1 MEINTGKIFKIF
13 KENADN
19 YKSNTKY
26 ENYLIGREEHITGNR
41 TFRSILLGDYIDLNP
56 FPDRKEALEHKTL
69 TKQYEELDNYIIGDV
84 NNLDNAGSPY
94 LTNFGLINYIKD
106 KEDIEKVGDYELDT
120 QKKYFS
126 NILEKCYNLRYHSN
140 LIKEDIVLVITNCYN
155 IFNLLTIPYHTSNI
169 DINNTPE
176 KHLLKENIKLIDFN
190 NIHKKEN
197 NDKFIIITSPEL
209 FKLYYGLEP
218 QKVKECVI
226 DDINSIKPPYKRIW
240 YGYNNPFIVPKVFG
254 SNLGYYLRIKGE

>member
-13 KENADN
+13 KDN
-19 YKSNTKY
+19 TDNLNYTNFYNDRIEKS
-26 ENYLIGREEHITGNR
+26 IGNR
-41 TFRSILLGDYIDLNP
+41 TFHSVLLGDYIDLKSHSNLA
-56 FPDRKEALEHKTL
+56 ESEHKTL
-69 TKQYEELDNYIIGDV
+69 TKQYKELDKYIIGDV

-126 NILEKCYNLRYHSN
+126 NILEKCYNLRYNCN
-140 LIKEDIVLVITNCYN
+140 LSEEDIVLVITNCYN
-155 IFNLLTIPYHTSNI
+155 IFNLLRIPYHTSNI

-197 NDKFIIITSPEL
+197 NDKFIIITSPKL
-209 FKLYYGLEP
+209 FTLYYGLEP

-226 DDINSIKPPYKRIW
+226 DDVDSIQPPYKRIW

-254 SNLGYYLRIKGE
+254 SNLGYYLKIKGE